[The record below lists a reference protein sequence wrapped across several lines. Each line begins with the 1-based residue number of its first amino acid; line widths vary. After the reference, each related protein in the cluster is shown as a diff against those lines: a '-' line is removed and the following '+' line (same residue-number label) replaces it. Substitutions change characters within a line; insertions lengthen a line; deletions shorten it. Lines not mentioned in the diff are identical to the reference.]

1 MRQLAVAFALG
12 YLAIQLM
19 HDLNNKKKLFDLLAQ
34 GATIITPNNRL
45 SAALLQQYF
54 TSCNHKSIDKPGCYP
69 YTTAISK
76 AYQHLK
82 FQSPA
87 VCHPV
92 VLNNAQCQ
100 YMWRKIIQSHAE
112 ITFSEGL
119 LHSVMEAWKHC
130 LQWQISPEHQ
140 AFHYTPQTR
149 QFQSWWRIFDK
160 QLQDIKAISEHQ
172 LVPYLINSESTSFQE
187 AVVWVCFDEFNPQQI
202 SLQRYLS
209 QQGVAQY
216 RYDLP
221 EQSSQLQLF
230 SAADNKEEYQQ
241 LMAWLHLKISQ
252 GKQKIGVVI
261 PDLAQESR
269 HVQRRLAQHF
279 DTSLFNVSLGQ
290 PLSEFPIMSHALT
303 WLQLNPLQLSHHE
316 ASLLLQ
322 SPYLGGAKEEF
333 IQRSHYLQESTLL
346 QEQTVP
352 LKSFMQ
358 NINTYTPK
366 LTDLL
371 DALIPYPTKAT
382 PQEWIALFQN
392 RLSTMGFPGDYGL
405 NSENYQCFNRFIT
418 LLDEF
423 RQFTV
428 ITSHLSQ
435 EEALNTLTYLLD
447 NTIFQAQKSNAP
459 IQISGLLEASGCEFD
474 SLWVMG
480 LTDQCLPQKVQL
492 SAFIP
497 PQLQRELNMPHSLP
511 ERELNYAR
519 QTLQRLERGS
529 KDSVFSFSRLL
540 GDTPNL
546 PCSLIAD
553 LPDFAP
559 LPDATPQEQ
568 PSLLMSFE
576 ESYDLP
582 ITVNE
587 SISGGTSLLANQAKC
602 PFKAFAE
609 HRLKAKPSLQTTDGL
624 DPKEK
629 GIVAHKVMELLW
641 RELQNQ
647 QNLLRMSTQELDQ
660 CIDKAIQI
668 ALDPLKKE
676 HPDSFPQ
683 LVQEVEYTRLKRLI
697 VASLD
702 WEKSRP
708 PFEVSALEESFSV
721 HLAGLDFKVRV
732 DRLDQVNDRKWL
744 IDYKSNLPLSKPWNE
759 ERPQEPQLLL
769 YALLD
774 EQINT
779 LLLMQLKT
787 GKVLCNGLSEEK
799 LDVKGVSALKK
810 EETWEQCR
818 ADWLEQLSQLSEE
831 FQKGYCPPKPTKT
844 TLCEHCDFQNLC
856 RT

>member
-1 MRQLAVAFALG
+1 
-12 YLAIQLM
+12 M
-19 HDLNNKKKLFDLLAQ
+19 HDLNDKKKLFDLLAQ
-34 GATIITPNNRL
+34 GATVITPNNRL
-45 SAALLQQYF
+45 SAALLQHYF
-54 TSCNHKSIDKPGCYP
+54 ISCNHKTVDKPKCSP
-69 YTTAISK
+69 YTTVISK
-76 AYQHLK
+76 AYEHLK
-82 FQSPA
+82 FQTPQ
-87 VCHPV
+87 VDHPL

-100 YMWRKIIQSHAE
+100 YLWRKIIQSHTE

-119 LHSVMEAWKHC
+119 LQSVMEAWKHC

-149 QFQSWWRIFDK
+149 QFQTWWKAFAE
-160 QLQDIKAISEHQ
+160 QVQHIKAISEHQ
-172 LVPYLINSESTSFQE
+172 LVPYLINSESASFHE

-202 SLQRYLS
+202 SLQHYLNA
-209 QQGVAQY
+209 QGVTQY

-221 EQSSQLQLF
+221 EHSTSLQLF

-241 LMAWLHLKISQ
+241 LMAWLHLKIKQ
-252 GKQKIGVVI
+252 GEQKIGVVI
-261 PDLAQESR
+261 PDLAKESR
-269 HVQRRLAQHF
+269 NVQRRLAQHF

-290 PLSEFPIMSHALT
+290 ALSEFPIISHALT
-303 WLQLNPLQLSHHE
+303 WLQLNPRQLSPHE

-322 SPYLGGAKEEF
+322 SPYIGGAKEEF
-333 IQRSHYLQESTLL
+333 IQRSHHLQESTLL
-346 QEQTVP
+346 QEQTIP
-352 LKSFMQ
+352 LKSFIH
-358 NINTYTPK
+358 NVKASSPK
-366 LTDLL
+366 LSNVLATLT
-371 DALIPYPTKAT
+371 PYPAEAT
-382 PQEWIALFQN
+382 PQEWIALFRN

-405 NSENYQCFNRFIT
+405 NSENYQCFNRFTT

-435 EEALNTLTYLLD
+435 KEALDTLNYLLD
-447 NTIFQAQKSNAP
+447 NTIFQAQKSAP
-459 IQISGLLEASGCEFD
+459 IQISGLLEASGCEFE

-511 ERELNYAR
+511 ERELNFAR

-529 KDSVFSFSRLL
+529 KDSVFSFSRLI

-546 PCSLIAD
+546 PCALIAD
-553 LPDFAP
+553 LPDFTP
-559 LPDATPQEQ
+559 LPNAAPQEQ
-568 PSLLMSFE
+568 ASCLVSFE

-582 ITVNE
+582 ITINE
-587 SISGGTSLLANQAKC
+587 TVSGGTSLLANQAKC

-609 HRLKAKPSLQTTDGL
+609 HRLKAKPSLQTSDGL

-629 GIVAHKVMELLW
+629 GIVAHKIMELLW

-647 QNLLRMSTQELDQ
+647 QNLLRMNAQELDQ
-660 CIDKAIQI
+660 CIDRAIQT
-668 ALDPLKKE
+668 ALEPLKKE

-697 VASLD
+697 MASLD

-732 DRLDQVNDRKWL
+732 DRLDKVDDKKWL
-744 IDYKSNLPLSKPWNE
+744 IDYKSNLPISKPWNE

-799 LDVKGVSALKK
+799 LDVNGVSTLKK

-818 ADWLEQLSQLSEE
+818 TDWQEQLTLLSEE
-831 FQKGYCPPKPTKT
+831 FQKGYCPPKPAKA

-856 RT
+856 RI